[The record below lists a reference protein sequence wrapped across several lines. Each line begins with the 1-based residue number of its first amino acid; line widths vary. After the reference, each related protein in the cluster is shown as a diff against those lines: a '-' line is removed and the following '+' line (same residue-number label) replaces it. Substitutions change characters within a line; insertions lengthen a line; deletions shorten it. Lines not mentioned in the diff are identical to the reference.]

1 MDSSTWEKTIPF
13 AWFCSTFEKGFVIRL
28 HWRRGVWWWKWSL
41 HVMNVFSTLT
51 VLQIPLDELAT
62 PQNVFWFVV
71 ICYISWL
78 SLSLLLLLLL
88 KNPCPLATEPLGLKF
103 KVILRENASIFWP
116 CSSPLLR
123 IRGVCTLPW
132 RVWKQLPV
140 IKIWYH
146 WRKIRS

>member
-1 MDSSTWEKTIPF
+1 MGKDYTFCMVLFYLWERFCHQVTLKKRSLVMKMISSCYECIF
-13 AWFCSTFEKGFVIRL
+13 
-28 HWRRGVWWWKWSL
+28 H
-41 HVMNVFSTLT
+41 T

-88 KNPCPLATEPLGLKF
+88 KNPCPSATEPLGLKF